1 MSSTKDAIYLNNS
14 TPPHILTLV
23 SLAGMAALSMN
34 IFLPSLPGM
43 TAYFDTT
50 YAIMNLSISMY
61 LAFTAL
67 LQLFIGPISDQVG
80 RRPVVLISF
89 VIFFIATIGCLLST
103 SIEVFLIFRMLQ
115 ACIVTGMVLSRAIV
129 RDIVEDEKAAS
140 MIGYVTMGMA
150 IVPMFAPAIGGFLND
165 LFGWKANF
173 SMLLFIGIIIAAF
186 AYFDLGETNNN
197 ISKGFSKQ
205 FKEYP
210 ELFKSKRFWA
220 YCFTTVFASGS
231 FFSFIGGAPF
241 VSTNSFE
248 LSSSAFGVYFGVTTL
263 GYVVGSF
270 ISGKFSERFGIH
282 FMLLQGSWITALGLL
297 LSLFIFWLGFG
308 SATVFFGCMILAGVG
323 NGMVLPNANAGLL
336 SVRPSLAGSAS
347 GIGGAI
353 MLGGGAFLA
362 YLAGLI
368 STEKAGPY
376 PLMYLMIF
384 TAFAAL
390 FIVRYIIF
398 LERDIVV

>member
-1 MSSTKDAIYLNNS
+1 MYDTKNAIYLNNS

-23 SLAGMAALSMN
+23 LLAGMAALSMN

-43 TAYFDTT
+43 TAYFDTN

-67 LQLFIGPISDQVG
+67 LQLFIGPISDRVG
-80 RRPVVLISF
+80 RRPVVLVSF

-150 IVPMFAPAIGGFLND
+150 MVPMFAPAIGGFLND

-173 SMLLFIGIIIAAF
+173 SMLLFIGIIIAAL

-220 YCFTTVFASGS
+220 YSFTTVFASGS

-248 LSSSAFGVYFGVTTL
+248 LSSSAFGIYFGVTTL

-368 STEKAGPY
+368 STEQAGPY

>member
-1 MSSTKDAIYLNNS
+1 MYDTKNAIYLNNS

-23 SLAGMAALSMN
+23 LLAGMAALSMN

-67 LQLFIGPISDQVG
+67 LQLFIGPISDRVG
-80 RRPVVLISF
+80 RRPVVLVSF

-103 SIEVFLIFRMLQ
+103 SIEVFLFFRMLQ
-115 ACIVTGMVLSRAIV
+115 AFIVTGMVLSRAIV
-129 RDIVEDEKAAS
+129 RDIVEDKKAAS

-150 IVPMFAPAIGGFLND
+150 MVPMFAPAIGGFLND

-173 SMLLFIGIIIAAF
+173 SMLLFIGIIITAL

-248 LSSSAFGVYFGVTTL
+248 LSSSAFGIYFGVTTL

-368 STEKAGPY
+368 STEQAGPY

>member
-1 MSSTKDAIYLNNS
+1 MKNTNNAIYLNNS
-14 TPPHILTLV
+14 TPPHIITLV
-23 SLAGMAALSMN
+23 SLAGMSALSMN

-43 TAYFDTT
+43 TTFFDTT

-67 LQLFIGPISDQVG
+67 LQLFIGPISDRVG
-80 RRPVVLISF
+80 RRPVILISF
-89 VIFFIATIGCLLST
+89 SIFFLATIGCLVST
-103 SIEVFLIFRMLQ
+103 TIEGFLFFRMLQ
-115 ACIVTGMVLSRAIV
+115 AFIVTGMVLSRAIV

-150 IVPMFAPAIGGFLND
+150 TVPMFAPAIGGFLND
-165 LFGWKANF
+165 LFSWKANF
-173 SMLLFIGIIIAAF
+173 SMLLIIGIVIATF
-186 AYFDLGETNNN
+186 AYFDLGETNKNV
-197 ISKGFSKQ
+197 SKGFSKQ

-248 LSSSAFGVYFGVTTL
+248 LSSSAFGIYFGVTTI

-282 FMLLQGSWITALGLL
+282 FMLLQGSWITSLGLL
-297 LSLFIFWLGFG
+297 LPLFIFLLGFG
-308 SATVFFGCMILAGVG
+308 SATVFFGCMLIAGVG
-323 NGMVLPNANAGLL
+323 NGMVLPNASAGLL

-353 MLGGGAFLA
+353 MLAGGAFLA
-362 YLAGLI
+362 YLGGLI
-368 STEKAGPY
+368 STEHVGPY
-376 PLMYLMIF
+376 PLMYLMTF

-390 FIVRYIIF
+390 FIVKYIIF
-398 LERDIVV
+398 LERDIGN

>member
-1 MSSTKDAIYLNNS
+1 
-14 TPPHILTLV
+14 
-23 SLAGMAALSMN
+23 MAALSMN

-67 LQLFIGPISDQVG
+67 LQLFIGPISDRVG
-80 RRPVVLISF
+80 RRPVVLVSF

-103 SIEVFLIFRMLQ
+103 SIEVFLFFRMLQ
-115 ACIVTGMVLSRAIV
+115 AFIVTGMVLSRAIV
-129 RDIVEDEKAAS
+129 RDIVEDKKAAS

-150 IVPMFAPAIGGFLND
+150 MVPMFAPAIGGFLND

-173 SMLLFIGIIIAAF
+173 SMLLFIGIIIAAL

-220 YCFTTVFASGS
+220 YSFTTVFASGS

-248 LSSSAFGVYFGVTTL
+248 LSSIAFGVYFGVTTL

-368 STEKAGPY
+368 STEQAGPY

>member
-1 MSSTKDAIYLNNS
+1 MYDTKNAIYLNSS

-23 SLAGMAALSMN
+23 LLAGMAALSMN

-67 LQLFIGPISDQVG
+67 LQLFIGPISDRVG

-89 VIFFIATIGCLLST
+89 AIFFIATIGCLLST
-103 SIEVFLIFRMLQ
+103 SIEVFLFFRMLQ
-115 ACIVTGMVLSRAIV
+115 AFIVTGMVLSRAIV
-129 RDIVEDEKAAS
+129 RDIVEDKKAAS

-150 IVPMFAPAIGGFLND
+150 MVPMFAPAIGGLLND

-173 SMLLFIGIIIAAF
+173 SMLLFIGIIIAAL

-368 STEKAGPY
+368 STEQAGPY

-390 FIVRYIIF
+390 FIVRYIMF
-398 LERDIVV
+398 LERDIVD

>member
-1 MSSTKDAIYLNNS
+1 MYDTKNAIYLNNS

-23 SLAGMAALSMN
+23 LLAGMAALSMN

-67 LQLFIGPISDQVG
+67 LQLFIGPISDRVG

-103 SIEVFLIFRMLQ
+103 SIEVFLFFRMLQ
-115 ACIVTGMVLSRAIV
+115 AFIVTGMVLSRAIV
-129 RDIVEDEKAAS
+129 RDIVEDKKAAS

-150 IVPMFAPAIGGFLND
+150 MVPMFAPAIGGFLND

-173 SMLLFIGIIIAAF
+173 SMLLFIGIIIAAL

-248 LSSSAFGVYFGVTTL
+248 LSSSAFGIYFGVTTL

-368 STEKAGPY
+368 STEQAGPY

>member
-1 MSSTKDAIYLNNS
+1 MYDTKNSIYLNNS
-14 TPPHILTLV
+14 SPPHILTLV
-23 SLAGMAALSMN
+23 LLAGMAALSMN

-61 LAFTAL
+61 LAVTAL
-67 LQLFIGPISDQVG
+67 LQLFIGPISDRVG

-89 VIFFIATIGCLLST
+89 AIFFIATIGCLLST
-103 SIEVFLIFRMLQ
+103 SIEVFLFFRMLQ
-115 ACIVTGMVLSRAIV
+115 AFIVTGMVLSRAIV
-129 RDIVEDEKAAS
+129 RDIVEDKKAAS

-150 IVPMFAPAIGGFLND
+150 MVPMFAPAIGGFLND

-368 STEKAGPY
+368 STEQAGPY

-390 FIVRYIIF
+390 FIVRYIMF
-398 LERDIVV
+398 LERDIVD

>member
-1 MSSTKDAIYLNNS
+1 
-14 TPPHILTLV
+14 
-23 SLAGMAALSMN
+23 
-34 IFLPSLPGM
+34 
-43 TAYFDTT
+43 
-50 YAIMNLSISMY
+50 
-61 LAFTAL
+61 
-67 LQLFIGPISDQVG
+67 
-80 RRPVVLISF
+80 
-89 VIFFIATIGCLLST
+89 
-103 SIEVFLIFRMLQ
+103 
-115 ACIVTGMVLSRAIV
+115 MVLSRAIV
-129 RDIVEDEKAAS
+129 RDIVEDKKAAS

-150 IVPMFAPAIGGFLND
+150 MVPMFAPAIGGFLND

-173 SMLLFIGIIIAAF
+173 SMLLFIGIIITAL

-248 LSSSAFGVYFGVTTL
+248 LSSIAFGVYFGVTTL

-368 STEKAGPY
+368 STEQAGPY

-390 FIVRYIIF
+390 FIVRYIMF
-398 LERDIVV
+398 LERDIVD

>member
-1 MSSTKDAIYLNNS
+1 MKNTNNVIYLNNS
-14 TPPHILTLV
+14 TPPHIVTLV
-23 SLAGMAALSMN
+23 FLAGMSALSMN

-67 LQLFIGPISDQVG
+67 LQLFIGPISDRVG

-89 VIFFIATIGCLLST
+89 IIFFLATIGCLVST
-103 SIEVFLIFRMLQ
+103 TIEGFLFFRMLQ
-115 ACIVTGMVLSRAIV
+115 AFIVTGMVLSRAIV

-173 SMLLFIGIIIAAF
+173 SMLLFMGIIIAAF
-186 AYFDLGETNNN
+186 AYFDLGETNKNG
-197 ISKGFSKQ
+197 SKGFSKQ

-231 FFSFIGGAPF
+231 FFAFIGGAPF
-241 VSTNSFE
+241 VSKNSFE
-248 LSSSAFGVYFGVTTL
+248 LSSSAFGIYFGLTTL

-270 ISGKFSERFGIH
+270 ISGKFSERFGIY
-282 FMLLQGSWITALGLL
+282 FMLLQGSWITSLGLL

-308 SATVFFGCMILAGVG
+308 SATVFFGCMIIAGIG

-368 STEKAGPY
+368 STEHVGPY
-376 PLMYLMIF
+376 PLMYLMVF
-384 TAFAAL
+384 TAFASL
-390 FIVRYIIF
+390 FIVNYIIF
-398 LERDIVV
+398 LERGISN

>member
-1 MSSTKDAIYLNNS
+1 MSNTKDAIYLNNS

-115 ACIVTGMVLSRAIV
+115 AFIVTGMVLSRAIV

-173 SMLLFIGIIIAAF
+173 SMLLFIGIIIAAL

-308 SATVFFGCMILAGVG
+308 SAMVFFGCMILAGVG

-390 FIVRYIIF
+390 LIVRYIIF
-398 LERDIVV
+398 LEREIVV

>member
-1 MSSTKDAIYLNNS
+1 MSNTKDAIYLNNS

-67 LQLFIGPISDQVG
+67 LQLFIGPISDQIG

-248 LSSSAFGVYFGVTTL
+248 LSSSAFGIYFGVTTL

>member
-1 MSSTKDAIYLNNS
+1 MSNTKDAIYLNNS

-115 ACIVTGMVLSRAIV
+115 AFIVTGMVLSRAIV

-173 SMLLFIGIIIAAF
+173 SMLLFIGIIIAAL

-248 LSSSAFGVYFGVTTL
+248 LSSSAFGIYFGVTTL

-398 LERDIVV
+398 LEREIVV

>member
-1 MSSTKDAIYLNNS
+1 MSNTKDAIYLNNS

-67 LQLFIGPISDQVG
+67 LQLFIGPISDRVG

-89 VIFFIATIGCLLST
+89 AIFFIATIGCLLST

-115 ACIVTGMVLSRAIV
+115 AFIVTGMVLSRAIV

-173 SMLLFIGIIIAAF
+173 SMLLFIGIIIAAL

-248 LSSSAFGVYFGVTTL
+248 LSSSAFGIYFGVTTL

-282 FMLLQGSWITALGLL
+282 FMLLQGSWITALGLF

-308 SATVFFGCMILAGVG
+308 SAMVFFGCMILAGVG

-398 LERDIVV
+398 LEREIVV

>member
-1 MSSTKDAIYLNNS
+1 MYDTKNAIYLNNS

-23 SLAGMAALSMN
+23 LLAGMAALSMN

-67 LQLFIGPISDQVG
+67 LQLFIGPISDRVG

-220 YCFTTVFASGS
+220 YSFTTVFASGS

-248 LSSSAFGVYFGVTTL
+248 LSSSAFGIYFGVTTL

-308 SATVFFGCMILAGVG
+308 SAAVFFGCMILAGVG

>member
-1 MSSTKDAIYLNNS
+1 
-14 TPPHILTLV
+14 
-23 SLAGMAALSMN
+23 MAALSMN

-67 LQLFIGPISDQVG
+67 LQLFIGPISDRVG
-80 RRPVVLISF
+80 RRPVVLVSF

-103 SIEVFLIFRMLQ
+103 SIEVFLFFRMLQ
-115 ACIVTGMVLSRAIV
+115 AFIVTGMVLSRAIV
-129 RDIVEDEKAAS
+129 RDIVDDKKAAS

-150 IVPMFAPAIGGFLND
+150 MVPMFAPAIGGFLND

-173 SMLLFIGIIIAAF
+173 SMLLFIGIIIAAL

-220 YCFTTVFASGS
+220 YSFTTVFASGS

-248 LSSSAFGVYFGVTTL
+248 LSSSAFGIYFGVTTL

-368 STEKAGPY
+368 STEQAGPY

>member
-248 LSSSAFGVYFGVTTL
+248 LSSSAFGIYFGVTTL

-308 SATVFFGCMILAGVG
+308 SALVFFGCMILAGVG

>member
-1 MSSTKDAIYLNNS
+1 MYDTKNAIYLNNS

-23 SLAGMAALSMN
+23 LLAGMAALSMN

-67 LQLFIGPISDQVG
+67 LQLFIGPISDRVG
-80 RRPVVLISF
+80 RRPVVLVSF

-103 SIEVFLIFRMLQ
+103 SIEVFLFFRMLQ
-115 ACIVTGMVLSRAIV
+115 AFIVTGMVLSRAIV
-129 RDIVEDEKAAS
+129 RDIVEDKKAAS

-150 IVPMFAPAIGGFLND
+150 MVPMFAPAIGGFLND

-173 SMLLFIGIIIAAF
+173 SMLLFIGIIIAAL

-220 YCFTTVFASGS
+220 YSFTTVFASGS

-248 LSSSAFGVYFGVTTL
+248 LSSSAFGIYFGVTTL

-347 GIGGAI
+347 GIGGAF

-368 STEKAGPY
+368 STEQAGPY

>member
-1 MSSTKDAIYLNNS
+1 MYDTKNAIYLNNS

-23 SLAGMAALSMN
+23 LLAGMAALSMN

-67 LQLFIGPISDQVG
+67 LQLFIGPISDRVG

-89 VIFFIATIGCLLST
+89 AIFFIATIGCLLST
-103 SIEVFLIFRMLQ
+103 SIEVFLFFRMLQ
-115 ACIVTGMVLSRAIV
+115 AFIVTGMVLSRAIV
-129 RDIVEDEKAAS
+129 RDIVEDKKAAS

-150 IVPMFAPAIGGFLND
+150 MVPMFAPAIGGFLND

-173 SMLLFIGIIIAAF
+173 SMLLFIGIIITAL

-220 YCFTTVFASGS
+220 YSFTTVFASGS

-248 LSSSAFGVYFGVTTL
+248 LSSIAFGVYFGVTTL

-308 SATVFFGCMILAGVG
+308 SAMVFFGCMILAGVG

-368 STEKAGPY
+368 STEQAGPY

>member
-1 MSSTKDAIYLNNS
+1 MYETKDAIYLNNS

-115 ACIVTGMVLSRAIV
+115 AFIVTGMVLSRAIV

-248 LSSSAFGVYFGVTTL
+248 LSSSAFGIYFGVTTL

-368 STEKAGPY
+368 STEQAGPY

>member
-1 MSSTKDAIYLNNS
+1 MYDTKNAIYLNNS

-23 SLAGMAALSMN
+23 LLAGMAALSMN

-67 LQLFIGPISDQVG
+67 LQLFIGPISDRVG
-80 RRPVVLISF
+80 RRPVVLVSF

-103 SIEVFLIFRMLQ
+103 SIEVFLFFRMLQ
-115 ACIVTGMVLSRAIV
+115 AFIVTGMVLSRAIV
-129 RDIVEDEKAAS
+129 RDIVEDKKAAS

-150 IVPMFAPAIGGFLND
+150 MVPMFAPAIGGFLND

-173 SMLLFIGIIIAAF
+173 SMLLFIGIIIAAL

-220 YCFTTVFASGS
+220 YSFTTVFASGS

-248 LSSSAFGVYFGVTTL
+248 LSSSAFGIYFGVTTL

-336 SVRPSLAGSAS
+336 SVRPNLAGSAS

-368 STEKAGPY
+368 STEQAGPY

>member
-1 MSSTKDAIYLNNS
+1 MYDTKNAIYLNNS

-23 SLAGMAALSMN
+23 LLAGMAALSMN

-67 LQLFIGPISDQVG
+67 LQLFIGPISDRVG

-89 VIFFIATIGCLLST
+89 AIFFIATIGCLLST
-103 SIEVFLIFRMLQ
+103 SIEVFLFFRMLQ
-115 ACIVTGMVLSRAIV
+115 AFIVTGMVLSRAIV
-129 RDIVEDEKAAS
+129 RDIVEDKKAAS

-150 IVPMFAPAIGGFLND
+150 MVPMFAPAIGGFLND

-248 LSSSAFGVYFGVTTL
+248 LSSSAFGIYFGVTTL

-336 SVRPSLAGSAS
+336 SVSPSLAGSAS
-347 GIGGAI
+347 GIGGAL

-368 STEKAGPY
+368 STEQAGPY

>member
-1 MSSTKDAIYLNNS
+1 
-14 TPPHILTLV
+14 
-23 SLAGMAALSMN
+23 MAALSMN

-67 LQLFIGPISDQVG
+67 LQLFIGPISDRVG
-80 RRPVVLISF
+80 RRPVVLVSF

-103 SIEVFLIFRMLQ
+103 SIEVFLFFRMLQ
-115 ACIVTGMVLSRAIV
+115 AFIVTGMVLSRAIV
-129 RDIVEDEKAAS
+129 RDIVEDKKAAS

-150 IVPMFAPAIGGFLND
+150 MVPMFAPAIGGFLND

-173 SMLLFIGIIIAAF
+173 SMLLFIGIIIAAL

-220 YCFTTVFASGS
+220 YSFTTVFASGS

-248 LSSSAFGVYFGVTTL
+248 LSSSAFGIYFGVTTL

-368 STEKAGPY
+368 STEQAGPY

>member
-1 MSSTKDAIYLNNS
+1 MYDTKNAIYLNNS

-23 SLAGMAALSMN
+23 LLAGMAALSMN

-67 LQLFIGPISDQVG
+67 LQLFIGPISDRVG
-80 RRPVVLISF
+80 RRPVVLVSF

-103 SIEVFLIFRMLQ
+103 SIEVFLFFRMLQ
-115 ACIVTGMVLSRAIV
+115 AFIVTGMVLSRAIV
-129 RDIVEDEKAAS
+129 RDIVEDKKAAS

-150 IVPMFAPAIGGFLND
+150 MVPMFAPAIGGFLND

-173 SMLLFIGIIIAAF
+173 SMLLFIGIIIAAL

-248 LSSSAFGVYFGVTTL
+248 LSSSAFGIYFGVTTL

-368 STEKAGPY
+368 STEQAGPY

>member
-1 MSSTKDAIYLNNS
+1 
-14 TPPHILTLV
+14 
-23 SLAGMAALSMN
+23 MAALSMN

-67 LQLFIGPISDQVG
+67 LQLFIGPISDRVG
-80 RRPVVLISF
+80 RRPVVLVSF

-103 SIEVFLIFRMLQ
+103 SIEVFLFFRMLQ
-115 ACIVTGMVLSRAIV
+115 AFIVTGMVLSRAIV
-129 RDIVEDEKAAS
+129 RDIVEDKKAAS

-150 IVPMFAPAIGGFLND
+150 MVPMFAPAIGGFLND

-173 SMLLFIGIIIAAF
+173 SMLLFIGIIIAAL

-248 LSSSAFGVYFGVTTL
+248 LSSSAFGIYFGVTTL

-368 STEKAGPY
+368 STEQAGPY

>member
-1 MSSTKDAIYLNNS
+1 MYDTKNAIYLNSS

-23 SLAGMAALSMN
+23 LLAGMAALSMN

-67 LQLFIGPISDQVG
+67 LQLFIGPISDRVG

-115 ACIVTGMVLSRAIV
+115 AFIVTGMVLSRAIV

-173 SMLLFIGIIIAAF
+173 SMLLFIGIIIAAL

-390 FIVRYIIF
+390 FIVRYIMF
-398 LERDIVV
+398 LERDIVD

>member
-1 MSSTKDAIYLNNS
+1 MYDTKNAIYLNNS

-23 SLAGMAALSMN
+23 LLAGMAALSMN

-67 LQLFIGPISDQVG
+67 LQLFIGPISDRVG
-80 RRPVVLISF
+80 RRPVVLVSF

-173 SMLLFIGIIIAAF
+173 SMLLFIGIIIAAL

-220 YCFTTVFASGS
+220 YSFTTVFASGS

-248 LSSSAFGVYFGVTTL
+248 LSSSAFGIYFGVTTL

-390 FIVRYIIF
+390 FIVRYIMF
-398 LERDIVV
+398 LERDIVD

>member
-1 MSSTKDAIYLNNS
+1 MYDTKNAIYLNNS

-23 SLAGMAALSMN
+23 LLAGMAALSMN

-67 LQLFIGPISDQVG
+67 LQLFIGPISDRVG
-80 RRPVVLISF
+80 RRPVVLVSF

-103 SIEVFLIFRMLQ
+103 SIEVFLFFRMLQ
-115 ACIVTGMVLSRAIV
+115 AFIVTGMVLSRAIV
-129 RDIVEDEKAAS
+129 RDIVEDKKAAS

-150 IVPMFAPAIGGFLND
+150 MVPMFAPAIGGFLND

-173 SMLLFIGIIIAAF
+173 SMLLFIGIIIAAL

-220 YCFTTVFASGS
+220 YSFTTVFASGS

-248 LSSSAFGVYFGVTTL
+248 LSSSAFGIYFGVTTL

-368 STEKAGPY
+368 STEQAGPY

>member
-1 MSSTKDAIYLNNS
+1 MYDTKNAIYLNNS

-23 SLAGMAALSMN
+23 LLAGMAALSMN

-67 LQLFIGPISDQVG
+67 LQLFIGPISDRVG
-80 RRPVVLISF
+80 RRPVVLVSF

-103 SIEVFLIFRMLQ
+103 SIEVFLFFRMLQ
-115 ACIVTGMVLSRAIV
+115 AFIVTGMVLSRAIV
-129 RDIVEDEKAAS
+129 RDIVEDKKAAS

-150 IVPMFAPAIGGFLND
+150 MVPMFAPAIGGFLND

-220 YCFTTVFASGS
+220 YSFTTVFASGS

-248 LSSSAFGVYFGVTTL
+248 LSSSAFGIYFGVTTL

-347 GIGGAI
+347 GIGGAF

-368 STEKAGPY
+368 STEQAGPY

>member
-1 MSSTKDAIYLNNS
+1 MKNTNNVIYLNNS
-14 TPPHILTLV
+14 TPPHIVTLV
-23 SLAGMAALSMN
+23 SLAGMSALSMN

-67 LQLFIGPISDQVG
+67 LQLFIGPISDRVG

-89 VIFFIATIGCLLST
+89 IIFFLATIGCLVST
-103 SIEVFLIFRMLQ
+103 TIESFLFFRMLQ
-115 ACIVTGMVLSRAIV
+115 AFIVTGMVLSRAIV

-173 SMLLFIGIIIAAF
+173 SMLLFMGIIIAAF
-186 AYFDLGETNNN
+186 AYFDLGETNKNV
-197 ISKGFSKQ
+197 SKGFSKQ

-231 FFSFIGGAPF
+231 FFAFIGGAPF
-241 VSTNSFE
+241 VSKNSFE
-248 LSSSAFGVYFGVTTL
+248 LSSSAFGIYFGVTTL

-270 ISGKFSERFGIH
+270 ISGKFSERFGIY
-282 FMLLQGSWITALGLL
+282 FMLLQGSWITSLGLL

-308 SATVFFGCMILAGVG
+308 SATVFFGCMIIAGIG

-368 STEKAGPY
+368 STEHVGPY
-376 PLMYLMIF
+376 PLMYLMVF
-384 TAFAAL
+384 TAFASL
-390 FIVRYIIF
+390 FIVNYIIF
-398 LERDIVV
+398 LERGISN

>member
-1 MSSTKDAIYLNNS
+1 MYDTKNSIYLNNS
-14 TPPHILTLV
+14 SPPHILTLV
-23 SLAGMAALSMN
+23 LLAGMAALSMN

-61 LAFTAL
+61 LAVTAL
-67 LQLFIGPISDQVG
+67 LQLFIGPISDRVG

-89 VIFFIATIGCLLST
+89 AIFFIATIGCLLST
-103 SIEVFLIFRMLQ
+103 SIEVFLFFRMLQ
-115 ACIVTGMVLSRAIV
+115 AFIVTGMVLSRAIV
-129 RDIVEDEKAAS
+129 RDIVEDKKAAS

-150 IVPMFAPAIGGFLND
+150 MVPMFAPAIGGLLND

-173 SMLLFIGIIIAAF
+173 SMLLFIGIIIAAL

-368 STEKAGPY
+368 STEQAGPY

-390 FIVRYIIF
+390 FIVRYIMF
-398 LERDIVV
+398 LERDIVD

>member
-1 MSSTKDAIYLNNS
+1 MYDTKNAIYLNNS

-23 SLAGMAALSMN
+23 FLAGMAALSMN

-67 LQLFIGPISDQVG
+67 LQLFIGPISDRVG

-103 SIEVFLIFRMLQ
+103 SIEVFLFFRMLQ
-115 ACIVTGMVLSRAIV
+115 AFIVTGMVLSRAIV
-129 RDIVEDEKAAS
+129 RDIVEDKKAAS

-150 IVPMFAPAIGGFLND
+150 MVPMFAPAIGGFLND

-173 SMLLFIGIIIAAF
+173 SMLLFIGIIIAAL

-248 LSSSAFGVYFGVTTL
+248 LSSSAFGIYFGVTTL

-368 STEKAGPY
+368 STEQAGPY

-390 FIVRYIIF
+390 FIVRYIMF
-398 LERDIVV
+398 LERDIVD

>member
-1 MSSTKDAIYLNNS
+1 MYDTKNAIYLNNS

-23 SLAGMAALSMN
+23 FLAGMAALSMN

-67 LQLFIGPISDQVG
+67 LQLFIGPISDRVG
-80 RRPVVLISF
+80 RRPVVLVSF

-103 SIEVFLIFRMLQ
+103 SIEVFLFFRMLQ
-115 ACIVTGMVLSRAIV
+115 AFIVTGMVLSRAIV
-129 RDIVEDEKAAS
+129 RDIVEDKKAAS

-150 IVPMFAPAIGGFLND
+150 MVPMFAPAIGGFLND

-173 SMLLFIGIIIAAF
+173 SMLLFIGIIIAAL

-248 LSSSAFGVYFGVTTL
+248 LSSSAFGIYFGVTTL

-368 STEKAGPY
+368 STEQAGPY

-390 FIVRYIIF
+390 FIVRYIMF
-398 LERDIVV
+398 LERDIVD

>member
-1 MSSTKDAIYLNNS
+1 MSNTKDAIYLNNS

-248 LSSSAFGVYFGVTTL
+248 LSSSAFGIYFGVTTL

>member
-1 MSSTKDAIYLNNS
+1 MSNTKDAIYLNNS

-115 ACIVTGMVLSRAIV
+115 AFIVTGMVLSRAIV

-308 SATVFFGCMILAGVG
+308 SAMVFFGCMILAGVG

-398 LERDIVV
+398 LEREIVV